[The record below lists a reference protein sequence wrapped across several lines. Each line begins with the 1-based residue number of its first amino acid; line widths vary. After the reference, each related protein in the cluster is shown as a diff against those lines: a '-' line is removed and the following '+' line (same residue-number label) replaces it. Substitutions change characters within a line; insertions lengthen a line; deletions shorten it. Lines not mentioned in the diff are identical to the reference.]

1 MVLDTEI
8 VTELVEEIAG
18 RDVVQLVELIKG
30 KVDVSEFK
38 IAEKLNL
45 TVNQVRNMLYR
56 LYSHNLV
63 SFTRKKDK
71 KKGWYIYYWTFD
83 ELKAYNLFLRLKKDK
98 LKHLK
103 ERLENESEG
112 NYFTCKS
119 EDCGAVRMN
128 FEMAMEHN
136 FKCPDCG
143 KVLEREESSKRINA
157 IEREINEINRRLEIP
172 FVETVKRAPRKTP
185 TRRIRKTSKKTT
197 TAKPKIKTTKKKTA
211 KKKITK
217 KTQKKKTTIKK
228 PTRNRK

>member
-1 MVLDTEI
+1 
-8 VTELVEEIAG
+8 
-18 RDVVQLVELIKG
+18 
-30 KVDVSEFK
+30 
-38 IAEKLNL
+38 
-45 TVNQVRNMLYR
+45 
-56 LYSHNLV
+56 
-63 SFTRKKDK
+63 
-71 KKGWYIYYWTFD
+71 
-83 ELKAYNLFLRLKKDK
+83 
-98 LKHLK
+98 
-103 ERLENESEG
+103 
-112 NYFTCKS
+112 
-119 EDCGAVRMN
+119 
-128 FEMAMEHN
+128 MEHN